1 MYLCYIPKEILL
13 DFDFQLQIEKM
24 IFTARM
30 EGKEN
35 LFKQLLIL
43 LMLNLH
49 TLNTDTDLTDPAQQS
64 QWIKRN
70 RILVILGGFVYLISQ
85 LEQKPKILAD
95 YVQTVEKMFE
105 GNFFVKMVDVLSDL
119 KGLGLNM
126 HLQLIESE
134 TSRYHHWFGLVHRKI
149 DILPKTY
156 DHVKHYSGMHE
167 VANHPSKFIRQLSYS
182 INFSEET
189 IITEF
194 SEWVQKRKAVT
205 DLIQILKTKL

>member
-1 MYLCYIPKEILL
+1 M
-13 DFDFQLQIEKM
+13 
-24 IFTARM
+24 
-30 EGKEN
+30 
-35 LFKQLLIL
+35 
-43 LMLNLH
+43 
-49 TLNTDTDLTDPAQQS
+49 
-64 QWIKRN
+64 
-70 RILVILGGFVYLISQ
+70 YLISQ